1 MKLKKIGVYSIVTF
15 GSTAVIIFTI
25 ITICDFMLKEAFFF
39 NKIDVWMKAY
49 IYLSLSILVTLI
61 QMVITLSKIG
71 KKDNICIKQQD
82 STDSLLLYIE
92 TAFENERWTEVVK
105 IAKSLSEALWYTGK
119 FELRIKIGEMLEV
132 AAEKSNNVEI
142 RAETLLDDLGWTRY
156 RMKQGGEKEI
166 KEGLKIA
173 EEHQFNYLIAK
184 GHRHLCHINAVPGKT
199 EIAQQHYLK
208 AIEYTQKI
216 SNERRRNEMLGNVEY
231 ARAKLLSIQ
240 GNFDEALKAIE
251 CSIAYYRKNDDK
263 DREVKMYNFKGKI
276 LLSLSK
282 IDEALSIFKE
292 GQKMAME
299 ISNNVHIV
307 SNGIGIAKIYFEQG
321 KKNLGI
327 HELKITEKYLDRMSD
342 PVLKEEFKNLLFKIE
357 EN

>member
-1 MKLKKIGVYSIVTF
+1 
-15 GSTAVIIFTI
+15 
-25 ITICDFMLKEAFFF
+25 
-39 NKIDVWMKAY
+39 
-49 IYLSLSILVTLI
+49 
-61 QMVITLSKIG
+61 
-71 KKDNICIKQQD
+71 
-82 STDSLLLYIE
+82 
-92 TAFENERWTEVVK
+92 
-105 IAKSLSEALWYTGK
+105 
-119 FELRIKIGEMLEV
+119 
-132 AAEKSNNVEI
+132 
-142 RAETLLDDLGWTRY
+142 
-156 RMKQGGEKEI
+156 
-166 KEGLKIA
+166 
-173 EEHQFNYLIAK
+173 
-184 GHRHLCHINAVPGKT
+184 
-199 EIAQQHYLK
+199 
-208 AIEYTQKI
+208 
-216 SNERRRNEMLGNVEY
+216 MLGNVEY